1 METINARH
9 LPIIDDGKL
18 LGIVSVRD
26 LALQP
31 THSGVSK
38 KAAWLD
44 TVARHGVEN
53 STTAAVAEPSKL
65 KVRSSPFAANQFSHL
80 PTSDLTR
87 RQNRRT
93 SDQTLV
99 SVALRRLSTMCTS
112 ARSRSRT
119 TRSVRRRARTLISSC
134 RQSHERARML
144 ADLPIE
150 TSTSVVPGRVRGCMR
165 GQPLSARQLRG
176 AAAIGRAHCDGR
188 SRWRRV
194 VV

>member
-1 METINARH
+1 MLARPDDSVDTCLSLMETINARH

-65 KVRSSPFAANQFSHL
+65 KVRSSPFAANQFSHSL
-80 PTSDLTR
+80 TSDLMR

-93 SDQTLV
+93 SDQT
-99 SVALRRLSTMCTS
+99 R
-112 ARSRSRT
+112 
-119 TRSVRRRARTLISSC
+119 
-134 RQSHERARML
+134 
-144 ADLPIE
+144 
-150 TSTSVVPGRVRGCMR
+150 
-165 GQPLSARQLRG
+165 
-176 AAAIGRAHCDGR
+176 
-188 SRWRRV
+188 
-194 VV
+194 